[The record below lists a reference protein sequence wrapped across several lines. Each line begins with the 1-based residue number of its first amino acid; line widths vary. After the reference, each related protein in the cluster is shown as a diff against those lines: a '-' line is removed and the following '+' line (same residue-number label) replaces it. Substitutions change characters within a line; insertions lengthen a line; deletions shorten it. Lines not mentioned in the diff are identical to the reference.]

1 MNRNKITLEDL
12 KNSTLIPV
20 MLVPERIPVSLATVR
35 AWIFQ
40 GKLPVV
46 RIGRKVFIRK
56 EVLEKIE
63 IGGLDA
69 VSEEFIS
76 CPPLLTIWGVLVTRP
91 IECGLSRPII

>member
-1 MNRNKITLEDL
+1 MTKHIRTLEEL
-12 KNSTLIPV
+12 KNSSLIPV

-46 RIGRKVFIRK
+46 RIGRRVFIRK
-56 EVLEKIE
+56 DVLEKIE

-69 VSEEFIS
+69 VSEESIS
-76 CPPLLTIWGVLVTRP
+76 CLPPSNYLGGA
-91 IECGLSRPII
+91 CD